1 MYKFFKIFIVLIIFM
16 LLCVPLVYASDI
28 DMNLSTG
35 DDSTQTSNNQ
45 MQNEVNSTTNEVQ
58 NNVDDQTN
66 NVPITNSNFDTLQP
80 TDVDTVEESGL
91 GVTNIINI
99 LVITVGVILILLAIA
114 IIIRLK

>member
-28 DMNLSTG
+28 DMNLPTG
-35 DDSTQTSNNQ
+35 DNNTQTSNNQ
-45 MQNEVNSTTNEVQ
+45 IQNDVNSTTNEVQ
-58 NNVDDQTN
+58 DNVNDQTT
-66 NVPITNSNFDTLQP
+66 NVPATNSNFDTLQP
-80 TDVDTVEESGL
+80 TDVNSVEESGL

>member
-28 DMNLSTG
+28 DMNLPTG
-35 DDSTQTSNNQ
+35 DNNTQTS
-45 MQNEVNSTTNEVQ
+45 TNEVQ
-58 NNVDDQTN
+58 DNVNDQTT
-66 NVPITNSNFDTLQP
+66 NVPATNSNFDTLQP
-80 TDVDTVEESGL
+80 TDVNTVEESGL